1 MDRPMKSHKFP
12 DDTAPDT
19 APQDLTW
26 PVVFSVAGLTLLR
39 SKSVVCQ
46 TMGASLMTFSLIRL
60 IKKLAILA

>member
-1 MDRPMKSHKFP
+1 MKSLKSP
-12 DDTAPDT
+12 DDIMPDT
-19 APQDLTW
+19 ESLDLTW

-60 IKKLAILA
+60 IKKLATLA

>member
-1 MDRPMKSHKFP
+1 MKSPKFP

-19 APQDLTW
+19 ESLDLTW
-26 PVVFSVAGLTLLR
+26 PVVFSIAGLTLLR

-60 IKKLAILA
+60 IKKIATLA

>member
-1 MDRPMKSHKFP
+1 MDIPMKSHKFP
-12 DDTAPDT
+12 DDTAPL
-19 APQDLTW
+19 DLTW

>member
-1 MDRPMKSHKFP
+1 MKTKKSP
-12 DDTAPDT
+12 DDTTPD
-19 APQDLTW
+19 AESFGLTW

-60 IKKLAILA
+60 IKKLATLA

>member
-1 MDRPMKSHKFP
+1 MDQPMKTKKFP
-12 DDTAPDT
+12 DDTTPDT
-19 APQDLTW
+19 ESFELTW

-60 IKKLAILA
+60 IKKLTTLA